1 MKSREYRNTINGM
14 TYWLEDGRVLV
25 RKPGK
30 DLVVESSFSASDF
43 FKMVGLDILV
53 LIEE

>member
-14 TYWLEDGRVLV
+14 IYWLEDGRILM

-30 DLVVESSFSASDF
+30 MVVAESTMTAEDF
-43 FKMVGLDILV
+43 FTMVGRDILLLV
-53 LIEE
+53 E